1 MVWRLQQRR
10 RRAIADRPAAAAT
23 GRRGSRQFQ
32 GRHRGLAPGR
42 RKRDAQ
48 GRRQSGLRLDGARQW
63 RRLQQ
68 RRVQGPVRGV
78 NEGSSR
84 MPQEVTIKKW
94 RAFDGKLCDTRKE
107 AEAHESENYLLV
119 ISGEV
124 VGGLAAAVALEPQ
137 YEHVTAALE
146 RAGLEIKRA
155 RRAKAE

>member
-1 MVWRLQQRR
+1 
-10 RRAIADRPAAAAT
+10 
-23 GRRGSRQFQ
+23 
-32 GRHRGLAPGR
+32 
-42 RKRDAQ
+42 
-48 GRRQSGLRLDGARQW
+48 
-63 RRLQQ
+63 
-68 RRVQGPVRGV
+68 
-78 NEGSSR
+78 

-155 RRAKAE
+155 RRAKAEAIQEPPPSSAAT